1 MTMSH
6 IEISRSIKSNLQNS
20 KNLLAFS
27 AGVDSSALFFLLL
40 EHNISFDIA
49 LVNYNL
55 RENSKKE
62 ELHAIE
68 LAQKY
73 NLKCYTT
80 QAPSF
85 ENNFEKNA
93 RDFRYNFFDT
103 LMNKYAYDN
112 LLTAHQLNDQ
122 LEWFLMRLTK
132 GAGTSELL
140 GLEEISKRKKYQIIR
155 PLLHYS
161 KDELLNYLHQNNY
174 PYFIDESNSD
184 EKYERNRFRK
194 NFSDKL
200 LAEYQEGI
208 KRSFDYLRE
217 DKKNLFTGYK
227 EVFHYKKMYVLSYQE
242 DYLIIRLVDK
252 YLKILGYLLSG
263 NQRKE
268 LKRESS
274 IVFGG
279 LWAVEIRDN
288 SIYIAPYLKITM
300 PKKFKEE
307 CRKVKLPSKIRA
319 YLYQEQLN
327 PKDLLKLF

>member
-1 MTMSH
+1 MAQSPIQTA
-6 IEISRSIKSNLQNS
+6 ITQICQEK
-20 KNLLAFS
+20 
-27 AGVDSSALFFLLL
+27 
-40 EHNISFDIA
+40 NIS
-49 LVNYNL
+49 
-55 RENSKKE
+55 E
-62 ELHAIE
+62 EDVLHAIE
-68 LAQKY
+68 LAKKY
-73 NLKCYTT
+73 NLKCYTI
-80 QAPSF
+80 QAPYF
-85 ENNFEKNA
+85 ENNFEKDA
-93 RDFRYNFFDT
+93 RDFRYYFFDK
-103 LMNKYAYDN
+103 LIAENSYDN

-140 GLEEISKRKKYQIIR
+140 GLEEVSKRKEYSIIR
-155 PLLHYS
+155 PLLHCS
-161 KDELLNYLHQNNY
+161 KDELLNYLHLNKY
-174 PYFIDESNSD
+174 PYFIDESNTD

-200 LAEYQEGI
+200 LAEYKEGI

-217 DKKNLFTGYK
+217 DKKKLFAEYK
-227 EVFHYKKMYVLSYQE
+227 EVFHYKEMYILSYQE
-242 DYLIIRLVDK
+242 DALISRLVDK

-274 IVFGG
+274 LVFGG

-307 CRKVKLPSKIRA
+307 CRKLKLPSKIRA
-319 YLYQEQLN
+319 YLYQEQLK
-327 PKDLLKLF
+327 PKALLK

>member
-1 MTMSH
+1 MEFSC
-6 IEISRSIKSNLQNS
+6 SIKSNLQES
-20 KNLLAFS
+20 QNLLAFS

-55 RENSKKE
+55 RKNSQKE
-62 ELHAIE
+62 ELHASK
-68 LAQKY
+68 LAKKY

-93 RDFRYNFFDT
+93 RDFRYYFFDK
-103 LMNKYAYDN
+103 LIAENSYDN

-140 GLEEISKRKKYQIIR
+140 GLEEVSKRKEYSIIR
-155 PLLHYS
+155 PLLHCS

-174 PYFIDESNSD
+174 PYFIDKSNTD

-200 LAEYQEGI
+200 IAEYKEGI

-217 DKKNLFTGYK
+217 DKKNLFRGYK
-227 EVFHYKKMYVLSYQE
+227 EIFHYKEMYILSYQE
-242 DYLIIRLVDK
+242 DALISRLVDK

-274 IVFGG
+274 LVFGG

-288 SIYIAPYLKITM
+288 YIYIAPYLKITM

-307 CRKVKLPSKIRA
+307 CRKVQLPSKIRA

-327 PKDLLKLF
+327 PKALLK

>member
-6 IEISRSIKSNLQNS
+6 IEISHSIKSNLQNS

-40 EHNISFDIA
+40 EHNIAFDIA
-49 LVNYNL
+49 LVNYHL
-55 RENSKKE
+55 RENADKE

-68 LAQKY
+68 LAKKY
-73 NLKCYTT
+73 NLRCYTAH
-80 QAPSF
+80 APFF

-93 RDFRYNFFDT
+93 RDFRYNFFDKI
-103 LMNKYAYDN
+103 MSEDSYDN
-112 LLTAHQLNDQ
+112 IVTAHQLNDQ

-132 GAGTSELL
+132 GAGTTELL
-140 GLEEISKRKKYQIIR
+140 GLEPISKRKQYTMIR
-155 PLLHYS
+155 PLLQHS
-161 KDELLNYLHQNNY
+161 KKELLDYLELNNF
-174 PYFIDESNSD
+174 PYFIDKSNFE

-194 NFSDKL
+194 DFSDKL
-200 LAEYQEGI
+200 LAEHQEGI
-208 KRSFDYLRE
+208 KRSFKYLRE
-217 DKKNLFTGYK
+217 DKKNLFSGYK
-227 EVFHYKKMYVLSYQE
+227 EVFHYKEMYVLSYQE
-242 DYLIIRLVDK
+242 DVLIIRLVDK

-268 LKRESS
+268 LQKASS
-274 IVFGG
+274 IVVGG

-288 SIYIAPYLKITM
+288 AIYIAPYLTISM
-300 PKKFKEE
+300 PKKFKEA

-327 PKDLLKLF
+327 PKELLQLF